1 MKTVIGITG
10 RVGVGKTYLVD
21 GVLKINPTYDVIDLD
36 KLGHYVLQKE
46 NVIKLLKEKYGDNI
60 INKDN
65 EVDRSKLGDIVFNDA
80 KQLKELNKISHPYIK
95 ELAEYKIKE
104 SGASVILMVGAL
116 IKEVGLLDK
125 CDHTIVIV
133 ADNKKR
139 EALMG
144 SKKRIERFQETDEAY
159 KSITNH
165 MFLNDFIKDG
175 IEKFSILVQNLV
187 S

>member
-21 GVLKINPTYDVIDLD
+21 GALKINPTYDVIDLD
-36 KLGHYVLQKE
+36 KLGHHVLQKD
-46 NVIKLLKEKYGDNI
+46 NVIKLLTEKYGDNV

-65 EVDRSKLGDIVFNDA
+65 EIDRSKLGDIVFNDA

-104 SGASVILMVGAL
+104 SAANVILIVGAL

-125 CDHTIVIV
+125 CDHIIVIV

-144 SKKRIERFQETDEAY
+144 SKKRIERFQASDETY
-159 KSITNH
+159 RSITNH
-165 MFLNDFIKDG
+165 LFLNDFIKDR

>member
-36 KLGHYVLQKE
+36 KLGHHVLQKD
-46 NVIKLLKEKYGDNI
+46 NVIKLLTEKYGDNV

-65 EVDRSKLGDIVFNDA
+65 EIDRSKLGDIVFNDA

-104 SGASVILMVGAL
+104 SAANVILIVGAL

-125 CDHTIVIV
+125 CDHIIVIV

-144 SKKRIERFQETDEAY
+144 SKKRIERFQASDETY
-159 KSITNH
+159 RSITNH
-165 MFLNDFIKDG
+165 LFLNDFIKDR
-175 IEKFSILVQNLV
+175 IEKFSILVQSLV